1 MRIAA
6 APQAHDGAL
15 RSGALAPVRARTY
28 DPLVTDAAKKLLEQ
42 FDALSEDDQRWLVDA
57 LLDRVGDADDDEL
70 SDEWKAEFADRIGEI
85 ERGEVELV
93 DADSNADE
101 LRERYG

>member
-1 MRIAA
+1 MTE
-6 APQAHDGAL
+6 L
-15 RSGALAPVRARTY
+15 SLSVRWRRCERGRMIT
-28 DPLVTDAAKKLLEQ
+28 LVTDAAKKLLEQ

-70 SDEWKAEFADRIGEI
+70 SDEWNAELSDRIGDI

-93 DADSNADE
+93 DADSIADE